1 MKLKEGLVHIYTG
14 EGKGKTTSALGL
26 ALRAARHGLR
36 VCFIQFMK
44 GMTEED
50 TLKSVRA
57 RGKIDYAYFGHAR
70 PAGKWKWVYK
80 GKVAKGGS
88 EEDKAIASRGLE
100 FAKKILQDGKH
111 DVVILDE
118 IIMAIWFGLLSED
131 DVLALIKAKPAS
143 MELVLTGRRASKKLI
158 EHSDYV
164 SEVQKVKHP
173 YDKGI
178 LAREGIDY

>member
-1 MKLKEGLVHIYTG
+1 MKLEKGLVHIYTG

-26 ALRAARHGLR
+26 GLRAARYGLR

-44 GMTEED
+44 GVTEED
-50 TLKSVRA
+50 TVKKISN
-57 RGKIDYAYFGHAR
+57 IDYKYFGHAR

-80 GKVAKGGS
+80 KKVEAGGS
-88 EEDKAIASRGLE
+88 EKDKAIASRGLE
-100 FAKKILQDGKH
+100 FAKKIVQEGKY

-118 IIMAIWFGLLSED
+118 VIMAVWFGLISED
-131 DVLALIKAKPAS
+131 DVLSLVKSKPAD
-143 MELVLTGRRASKKLI
+143 MELVLTGRRASEKLI
-158 EHSDYV
+158 ELADYV
-164 SEVQKVKHP
+164 SEINKVKHP

>member
-1 MKLKEGLVHIYTG
+1 MKLEKGLVHIYTG

-36 VCFIQFMK
+36 VCFVQFMK

-50 TLKSVRA
+50 TMKSVRA
-57 RGKIDYAYFGHAR
+57 QGKIDYAYFGHAR

-80 GKVAKGGS
+80 KKVDSGKS

-100 FAKKILQDGKH
+100 FAKKILQQGKH
-111 DVVILDE
+111 DVVVLDE

-131 DVLALIKAKPAS
+131 EVISLVKSKPACV
-143 MELVLTGRRASKKLI
+143 ELVLTGRRASKKLI
-158 EHSDYV
+158 ELGDYV

>member
-1 MKLKEGLVHIYTG
+1 MKLKKGLVHIYTG

-26 ALRAARHGLR
+26 ALRAARYGLR
-36 VCFIQFMK
+36 VCFVQFMK
-44 GMTEED
+44 GVTEED
-50 TLKSVRA
+50 TLKQV
-57 RGKIDYAYFGHAR
+57 KNIDYAYFGHAG

-80 GKVAKGGS
+80 KKVEAGGS
-88 EEDKAIASRGLE
+88 GEDKEIASRGFE
-100 FAKKILQDGKH
+100 FAKRIVDEGKY
-111 DVVILDE
+111 DVVVLDE

-131 DVLALIKAKPAS
+131 DVLALVKSKPAS
-143 MELVLTGRRASKKLI
+143 MELVLTGRRASKKLM
-158 EHSDYV
+158 ELADYV

>member
-1 MKLKEGLVHIYTG
+1 MHIYTG

-26 ALRAARHGLR
+26 ALRAARYGLR
-36 VCFIQFMK
+36 VCFVQFMK
-44 GMTEED
+44 GVTEED

-70 PAGKWKWVYK
+70 PVGKWKWVYK
-80 GKVAKGGS
+80 RKVDAGAQ
-88 EEDKAIASRGLE
+88 EEDKIIASRGFE
-100 FAKKILQDGKH
+100 FAKKVVGGGKY
-111 DVVILDE
+111 DLVVLDE
-118 IIMAIWFGLLSED
+118 ILMAIWFGLLHED
-131 DVLALIKAKPAS
+131 DVLTLVKSKPAF

-158 EHSDYV
+158 ELADYV